1 MIVIGCQFGEGGGG
15 GEEMADAI
23 QTRSDNILIL
33 SLNLGSLCDESQSL
47 VYCALLF
54 NWALK
59 LQVSALKSQ
68 I

>member
-1 MIVIGCQFGEGGGG
+1 
-15 GEEMADAI
+15 MADAI